1 MSLSGKS
8 NVLAAKKP
16 LKKEMNALF
25 AVHPSKKRGKKELK
39 ARLIRK
45 AEEKDI
51 MLDSL
56 IMFLTEKRYT

>member
-1 MSLSGKS
+1 MA
-8 NVLAAKKP
+8 VKKP
-16 LKKEMNALF
+16 LRKEMNALF
-25 AVHPSKKRGKKELK
+25 AAHPSKRREKKESK
-39 ARLIRK
+39 ARVIRK